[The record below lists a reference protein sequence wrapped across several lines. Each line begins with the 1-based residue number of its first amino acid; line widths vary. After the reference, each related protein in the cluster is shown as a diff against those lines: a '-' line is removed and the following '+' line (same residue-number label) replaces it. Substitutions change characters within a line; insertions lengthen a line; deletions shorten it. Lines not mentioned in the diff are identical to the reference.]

1 MHQFNETH
9 PAFAGFSQYYHREIF
24 PQLVTWEGKRK
35 HKRFWAIPAMCLS
48 VICCAIILYW
58 SVTTSFKLS
67 SYIVV
72 CLLLFTN
79 PLTVYHFFFKDFE
92 ADLKRFLVSKVCRF
106 TGLKY
111 SKKKTNSW
119 PPIEM
124 FRSFRFFPRSYGFG
138 RFEDHMEGSFKGVS
152 FDIVEAHG
160 MVGHQKNRRKHT
172 TAIFRFNLPEF
183 SEGKFVVLRKG
194 DRKPDKKLNLKPVG
208 FAAPPFSHL
217 FEVYGDDQIISRFLL
232 HPIFLER
239 ILYAE
244 RVIDGINARFAFT
257 GGVLW
262 VCVET
267 ANRFEQGSMWTSF
280 INPRRTQLLIW
291 EVASVLKIVDG
302 LVDLLRKPGRLTPY
316 RKPGIAAPRNLRKT
330 V

>member
-111 SKKKTNSW
+111 SKKKDEFMATY
-119 PPIEM
+119 
-124 FRSFRFFPRSYGFG
+124 R
-138 RFEDHMEGSFKGVS
+138 DV
-152 FDIVEAHG
+152 
-160 MVGHQKNRRKHT
+160 Q
-172 TAIFRFNLPEF
+172 IF
-183 SEGKFVVLRKG
+183 
-194 DRKPDKKLNLKPVG
+194 
-208 FAAPPFSHL
+208 
-217 FEVYGDDQIISRFLL
+217 
-232 HPIFLER
+232 
-239 ILYAE
+239 
-244 RVIDGINARFAFT
+244 
-257 GGVLW
+257 
-262 VCVET
+262 
-267 ANRFEQGSMWTSF
+267 
-280 INPRRTQLLIW
+280 
-291 EVASVLKIVDG
+291 
-302 LVDLLRKPGRLTPY
+302 
-316 RKPGIAAPRNLRKT
+316 
-330 V
+330 